1 MIIGKAYRLH
11 AALRQNIDIIRGTTE
26 IKLLIGFRVSIV
38 DKRAFQIDKG
48 QIIIRKVA
56 LHVTKWVAIILSD
69 SANKAQIRIIN
80 GAVRSKSTITRQG
93 NHVLLFL
100 RFCLSWKYFGFRYYR
115 GRNLRNRFRFLRCA
129 LLQGRFLLSACSQCD
144 PQKNRKQKQN
154 KQCFLHLFHGSIL
167 FL

>member
-11 AALRQNIDIIRGTTE
+11 AALRQNIDVIRRTTE

-38 DKRAFQIDKG
+38 IKRAFQIDKG
-48 QIIIRKVA
+48 QIIICKVA

-69 SANKAQIRIIN
+69 SANKAQVRIIN
-80 GAVRSKSTITRQG
+80 GAVRAKGTVTRQG
-93 NHVLLFL
+93 YYILLLL
-100 RFCLSWKYFGFRYYR
+100 RFCLGRKCFWFRFYR

-144 PQKNRKQKQN
+144 PKKNSKQN
-154 KQCFLHLFHGSIL
+154 
-167 FL
+167 